1 MRPVL
6 TGGFLF
12 GGLTMGKSGLKTNR
26 SLNYKI
32 ALTGIFGA
40 LSVVLSVTPLGYIS
54 IGPLAI
60 TVMHIPV
67 ILVTIFGGLVPGL
80 GVGLIFGVTS
90 LVRTVTI
97 GSSGVGAFFIDPRIS
112 IIPRLLIPVF
122 TWGWIKIFGM
132 IPKMPKVV
140 TGTLAAAVGTFT
152 NTFFVMGSLYIFYG
166 RDLITGMAEKLSD
179 NGFIADA
186 LSGINGFWAILFT
199 TLITNGFFEIAGAC
213 IITFAVL
220 GSVYLV
226 KNKRS
231 KLSKLEEDDGGSCV
245 VQESGTEENKSI

>member
-54 IGPLAI
+54 IGGLLAI
-60 TVMHIPV
+60 TIMHIPV

-90 LVRTVTI
+90 LVRTVMT
-97 GSSGVGAFFIDPRIS
+97 GGGTSPFFMNPMVS
-112 IIPRLLIPVF
+112 IVPRLLIPVF
-122 TWGWIKIFGM
+122 TWGFIRLFGM

-152 NTFFVMGSLYIFYG
+152 NTFFVMGSIYVFYG
-166 RDLITGMAEKLSD
+166 KDLITGMAETLGG
-179 NGFIADA
+179 NGFIVET
-186 LSGINGFWAILFT
+186 LSGFGGFWAVLFC
-199 TLITNGFFEIAGAC
+199 TLITNGFWEIAGAC

-231 KLSKLEEDDGGSCV
+231 KLSKLEEDDGGSGV
-245 VQESGTEENKSI
+245 VQESGTEENKSV

>member
-1 MRPVL
+1 
-6 TGGFLF
+6 
-12 GGLTMGKSGLKTNR
+12 MGKSGLKTNR

-54 IGPLAI
+54 IGGLLAI
-60 TVMHIPV
+60 TIMHIPV

-90 LVRTVTI
+90 LVRTVMT
-97 GSSGVGAFFIDPRIS
+97 GASGVGAFFIDPRIS

-132 IPKMPKVV
+132 S
-140 TGTLAAAVGTFT
+140 
-152 NTFFVMGSLYIFYG
+152 SLYIFYG
-166 RDLITGMAEKLSD
+166 RDLITGMAEKLLD

-199 TLITNGFFEIAGAC
+199 TLISNGFFEIAGAC

-231 KLSKLEEDDGGSCV
+231 KLSKLEEDDDRNDAAK
-245 VQESGTEENKSI
+245 ES